1 MTWPTNKADESK
13 LANDTDNISQARKQ
27 IKQNVD
33 NVNAIINHFDL
44 STISEGDVIRYVSGQ
59 WQVID
64 GTAINSTTMGSFKFD
79 DANNVSSADSGNSSI
94 FTTDTAGSVYLLPG
108 QYIIHSVGYMPTFLA
123 PGTAGTSNTYSFTI
137 GSKSFSFDSVCYEGG
152 NTRGVQRNVM
162 SGLIGPTTNQ
172 LISTTDGANIDTMTI
187 LVYKIA

>member
-59 WQVID
+59 WQVTD
-64 GTAINSTTMGSFKFD
+64 STAINSTTMGSFNFD
-79 DANNVSSADSGNSSI
+79 NLNNVSTSGNTSI

-123 PGTAGTSNTYSFTI
+123 PVTTATFNTYSFTI

-152 NTRGVQRNVM
+152 NNRGVQRNVM
-162 SGLIGPTTNQ
+162 SGLISSTTNQ
-172 LISTTDGANIDTMTI
+172 LISTSDGANIDTMTI